1 MLLAHLVVVLIMKT
15 SMSPWTIYNQSMLPM
30 KRVVTDHC
38 RPMHRH
44 GRSQKQKKSYP
55 VIKVLMTN
63 HCRPRHSR
71 IEEAKS
77 TKKILYAIIC
87 LGVLIRNS
95 ESNVSSVKYD
105 CTCTDELGLV
115 CCWVSGDPLV
125 FTLSI
130 Y

>member
-1 MLLAHLVVVLIMKT
+1 MEEAKNT
-15 SMSPWTIYNQSMLPM
+15 
-30 KRVVTDHC
+30 
-38 RPMHRH
+38 
-44 GRSQKQKKSYP
+44 KKSYP

-77 TKKILYAIIC
+77 TKKILYPIIC

-105 CTCTDELGLV
+105 CTCTDGLGLV
-115 CCWVSGDPLV
+115 CCWVTGDPLV